1 METRLNRIVENTRS
15 IGVMAQA
22 GLEPSASEVLSE
34 ESQYLKDMYY
44 IYESARRAPLATAIS
59 PMLLP
64 IRSNLYPDGPRLVQ
78 GFSMKLQNINESND
92 QVNDN
97 SRSFRILKKLKTH
110 LAHAQATLGQSTHGN
125 DTNPLFIW

>member
-22 GLEPSASEVLSE
+22 GLEPSASEVLLE

-64 IRSNLYPDGPRLVQ
+64 IRSNLPRRT
-78 GFSMKLQNINESND
+78 SPR
-92 QVNDN
+92 
-97 SRSFRILKKLKTH
+97 SRIQHET
-110 LAHAQATLGQSTHGN
+110 AEYQ
-125 DTNPLFIW
+125 